1 MLGTDALACMLCEAQ
16 GAYRGPA
23 GAARV
28 FFTFGKVTL
37 SKAP

>member
-1 MLGTDALACMLCEAQ
+1 MLSQGQ

-23 GAARV
+23 GTTSV

-37 SKAP
+37 SKQGA